1 MKQFRFYSEG
11 MAPTSRKK
19 YLSTACKNLPTLFT
33 AAHIKPGMFSAS
45 IVKRLIAAQHGTMV
59 LVKSMR
65 YGFGNGRIWIQTI
78 DKDANKIRLSKIAKE
93 VRDLKKKLKRLSK
106 TNQVI
111 KYLAYLKKIA
121 KIKDRRFYPIIE
133 FK

>member
-11 MAPTSRKK
+11 MAPASRKK
-19 YLSTACKNLPTLFT
+19 YLSAACKNLPTLFT
-33 AAHIKPGMFSAS
+33 VAHIKPGMFSAS
-45 IVKRLIAAQHGTMV
+45 VVKRLIAAQHGTKV

-65 YGFGNGRIWIQTI
+65 YGFGNGRIWVEII
-78 DKDANKIRLSKIAKE
+78 DKDSNRIRLSKIAKE
-93 VRDLKKKLKRLSK
+93 VRELKKKLKRLSK

-111 KYLAYLKKIA
+111 KYLTYLKKIA